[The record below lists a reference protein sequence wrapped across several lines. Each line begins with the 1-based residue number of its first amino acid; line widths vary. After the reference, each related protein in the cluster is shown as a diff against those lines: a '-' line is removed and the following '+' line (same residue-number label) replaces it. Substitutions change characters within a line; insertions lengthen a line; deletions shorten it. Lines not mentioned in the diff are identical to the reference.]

1 MKPEDR
7 IQHQKIFYP
16 EHNAE
21 IPFYQRYIGDETEL
35 WLFGSG
41 LGEYTM
47 FLQMGDCFLQ
57 MMEEHDPAMGRIM
70 MSLGKGES
78 AFMAYR
84 GDYNVSWI
92 WGVSPDELAGYFAR
106 LNVRPDLMLC
116 AWDITRERAE
126 EYGVPSLPMFSG
138 VNPRVFKPLG
148 LERKGLGYAGLDN
161 KGKTQKSIVLE
172 PAMKRGGFEWI
183 SKEDDPMLT
192 IDEYNK
198 WLNSK
203 QIVFGMVAENRHNTV
218 YIPTRL
224 IESLASG
231 TPLITYTLMDL
242 GKIMGLDYP
251 YQTTSA
257 EETEELIDSIM
268 TDYET
273 VLKKF
278 EMLSIEVREK
288 HSYKVKLKQMFDKLE
303 TLK

>member
-16 EHNAE
+16 ELNAE

-57 MMEEHDPAMGRIM
+57 LMEEHDPAMGRIM

-78 AFMAYR
+78 AFMAYQ
-84 GDYNVSWI
+84 GDYNVSWV
-92 WGVSPDELAGYFAR
+92 WGVSPDELAGYFDR
-106 LNVRPDLMLC
+106 LNVKPDLMLC

-126 EYGVPSLPMFSG
+126 EYGIPSLPMFSG
-138 VNPRVFKPLG
+138 VNPRIFRPLG
-148 LERKGLGYAGLDN
+148 LERRGLGYAGLDN
-161 KGKTQKSIVLE
+161 KGKSQKSIVLH
-172 PAMKRGGFEWI
+172 PAMKYGDFEWI
-183 SKEDDPMLT
+183 SKENAPMLS
-192 IDEYNK
+192 IDEYNG

-203 QIVFGMVAENRHNTV
+203 QIVFGMVADNRHNTAYV
-218 YIPTRL
+218 PTRL
-224 IESLASG
+224 IETLASG
-231 TPLITYTLMDL
+231 TPLITYKIKDL
-242 GKIMGLDYP
+242 EKIMGLSYP

-257 EETEELIDSIM
+257 EETEDLINDILNNY
-268 TDYET
+268 DT
-273 VLKKF
+273 VSKRF

-288 HSYKVKLKQMFDKLE
+288 HSYKVKLKRVLDKLE